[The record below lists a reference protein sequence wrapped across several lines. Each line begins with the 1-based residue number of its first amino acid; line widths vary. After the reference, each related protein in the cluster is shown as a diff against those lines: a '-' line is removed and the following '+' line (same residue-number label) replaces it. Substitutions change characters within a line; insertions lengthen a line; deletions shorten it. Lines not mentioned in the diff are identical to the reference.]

1 MLSVRNVHVN
11 YGPIKALKGVSLDI
25 RSNGITAIIGANG
38 SGKTTLLH
46 FISGL
51 VTPEEGD
58 LLYEGISIAAWPTE
72 ARVKHGIAHVM
83 EGRRLFKDQTVYDNL
98 LLAAHFRTPRLE
110 KKTIT
115 NKMEQVFQRFP
126 ILESKKHQP
135 AGTLSGGQ
143 QQLLIISAALL
154 SGPKLLLLD
163 EPSLG
168 LAPVIIDEV
177 YSFLQELKQAGMTI
191 FISEQMAALALR
203 IADYGYVL
211 DRGAIVKSGDSAYLK
226 ALLASDDLSSIYL
239 GKGNH

>member
-1 MLSVRNVHVN
+1 M
-11 YGPIKALKGVSLDI
+11 
-25 RSNGITAIIGANG
+25 
-38 SGKTTLLH
+38 
-46 FISGL
+46 
-51 VTPEEGD
+51 
-58 LLYEGISIAAWPTE
+58 
-72 ARVKHGIAHVM
+72 
-83 EGRRLFKDQTVYDNL
+83 
-98 LLAAHFRTPRLE
+98 
-110 KKTIT
+110 
-115 NKMEQVFQRFP
+115 
-126 ILESKKHQP
+126 
-135 AGTLSGGQ
+135 
-143 QQLLIISAALL
+143 IISAALL
-154 SGPKLLLLD
+154 SAPKLLLLD